1 MKIGPVTK
9 RDNRNIATSQKF
21 ENDVMLTNCDL
32 AVFFLIYGQF
42 VVIRKLD
49 SGRMLYITY
58 IFIKN
63 NLLSSKT

>member
-49 SGRMLYITY
+49 SGRMLYIIY

>member
-42 VVIRKLD
+42 VDIRKLD
-49 SGRMLYITY
+49 SGRMLYIIY

>member
-42 VVIRKLD
+42 VVIWKLD
-49 SGRMLYITY
+49 SGRMLYIIY

>member
-21 ENDVMLTNCDL
+21 ENDVILTNCDL

-49 SGRMLYITY
+49 SGRMLYIIY
-58 IFIKN
+58 ILIKN
-63 NLLSSKT
+63 NFSSSKT